1 MDEEK
6 KEYIKEQIKD
16 IINSVED
23 EDMLIYLC
31 TYISLKVKAEE

>member
-16 IINSVED
+16 IINCVED
-23 EDMLIYLC
+23 EDMLIYLY